1 VEIEMKEEDIK
12 KILITELGYNENQ
25 IKFNNHN
32 LLIVDELYI
41 QPDISVWVENRM
53 LFFIIINNDI
63 KFDKGGPTERLPNV
77 EFFNEIA
84 RGNNIPFFISIEY
97 DMGRYS
103 WHIYE
108 AYEVTP
114 KKVVKRK
121 ELHFFN
127 FLPTIRE
134 IQWKTFGFLYER
146 YINDNNFT
154 FYLRSVNRLNRLE
167 EGYFFL
173 GNDDYCAISFWTGK
187 DWKNKTNSIYLDVQ
201 MGGNVRL
208 ILTAK
213 DSEKKAL
220 FLEQVAD
227 LVGAKQVKSKG
238 DKRPIWIKSYSKN
251 WERNYLEVLKEFV
264 RKDKEIIDAQI
275 FKAQRRR
282 DPNLEDIDFIS
293 IEDFKPNLERALA
306 IGNKIADDIKIEEA
320 IKVKDE
326 EAIQF
331 QKISLQQIAMFENFS
346 MDLSSRITCIIGD
359 NGTGKTSL
367 LKAIALGLI
376 GIDESPEINAEHPKF
391 KELQA
396 LLRMTGLDEH
406 GNIHYRGKGKI
417 DLTYQMRE
425 KYTNTILLE
434 QEEHALDVILKDD
447 IESDGFVGLIDSNY
461 FPNLVIAFTQGGHVR
476 DYKFGTYEKHR
487 GNIGDI
493 SALLFNTK
501 QEYFEDLEEWIF
513 NLDGDSSED
522 DRAKKI
528 LGFVF
533 KVVSGVVG
541 LPVVLEGVEHQRK
554 EIWVRID
561 QDEPVL
567 FKLVSQGFTKVFAWI
582 GHFIKRLSETNP
594 DLEEFKDAKAIL
606 IIDEIDT
613 YLHPKW
619 QRNILAFLAK
629 TFTKTQFIVTTHS
642 PLVANYINSKEI
654 NGTVAL
660 YRLEKVNNSVKATR
674 FDKIY
679 GRDLSAIFYDWMGIS
694 ERPEEVT
701 HKIDKILALID
712 EETKESIG
720 KAKEL
725 LQDLELEEHD
735 VIMSEIQASLSYAEE
750 NIGE

>member
-1 VEIEMKEEDIK
+1 MEVIDEIRIIK
-12 KILITELGYNENQ
+12 DVFINELGYAEG
-25 IKFNNHN
+25 N
-32 LLIVDELYI
+32 LSINKIPEVGVELLVKLFGRYI
-41 QPDISVWVENRM
+41 IS
-53 LFFIIINNDI
+53 ISI
-63 KFDKGGPTERLPNV
+63 
-77 EFFNEIA
+77 
-84 RGNNIPFFISIEY
+84 NIPLLRKGDINLKESFHFDINTLLYYGAVKMKSNKSLKWFLYESVSNEKTSDVKILHIS
-97 DMGRYS
+97 
-103 WHIYE
+103 
-108 AYEVTP
+108 
-114 KKVVKRK
+114 
-121 ELHFFN
+121 N
-127 FLPTIRE
+127 FLPKIE
-134 IQWKTFGFLYER
+134 KIHFDCLEYLYEEQ
-146 YINDNNFT
+146 YLEDNNFT
-154 FYLRSVNRLNRLE
+154 FCLRSKNTRRRLDK
-167 EGYFFL
+167 GYFFL
-173 GNDDYCAISFWTGK
+173 GDDNSCAISFWAGR
-187 DWKNKTNSIYLDVQ
+187 DWIEKTSNIFINISIK
-201 MGGNVRL
+201 GIIRL
-208 ILTAK
+208 FFTAN
-213 DSEKKAL
+213 DSEKKAI
-220 FLEQVAD
+220 FLKQVAS
-227 LVGAKQVKSKG
+227 LVGAKQVKYRG
-238 DKRPIWIKSYSKN
+238 EERPFWIKSYSKY
-251 WERNYLEVLKEFV
+251 WEKDYLEVLKEFV

-275 FKAQRRR
+275 FKAKRRG
-282 DPNLEDIDFIS
+282 DINLEDIDFIS
-293 IEDFKPNLERALA
+293 IEDFKPNLERAILRIRNGVGYERNGIEVDQAA
-306 IGNKIADDIKIEEA
+306 IRL
-320 IKVKDE
+320 
-326 EAIQF
+326 

-376 GIDESPEINAEHPKF
+376 GIDESTEINAEHSKF

-396 LLRMTGLDEH
+396 LLRMTGLDGH
-406 GNIHYRGKGKI
+406 GNIRYGGTGKI

-434 QEEHALDVILKDD
+434 QEENALDVVLKDD

-513 NLDGDSSED
+513 NLDGDSSGE

-528 LGFVF
+528 LEFVF
-533 KVVSGVVG
+533 EVVSGVVG
-541 LPVVLEGVEHQRK
+541 LSVTLERVEHQRN

-606 IIDEIDT
+606 MIDEIDT

-629 TFTKTQFIVTTHS
+629 TFTNTQFIVTTHS

-654 NGTVAL
+654 NGRVAL
-660 YRLEKVNNSVKATR
+660 YRLDKVANSVQATR
-674 FDKIY
+674 FDKVY
-679 GRDLSAIFYDWMGIS
+679 GRDLSAIFYDWMGIN
-694 ERPEEVT
+694 ERPKEVT
-701 HKIDKILALID
+701 HKIDQILAFID
-712 EETKESIG
+712 DETQESIA

-725 LQDLELEEHD
+725 LQELELEEHD
-735 VIMSEIQASLSYAEE
+735 VIMAEIQASLSYAEE
-750 NIGE
+750 NVGE